1 MTGSVQIVDER
12 AAPSHP
18 APSELEGF
26 FARSL
31 GEIVEDASA
40 PRLVQAALDALEA
53 GSARAASRDSG
64 GQWQA
69 HPWVKQAVLAAFRL
83 SELTAYP
90 QWPGGA
96 VDKSLVPAR
105 RMELGDGVRVVPG
118 GTSVRRG
125 AHLGEGVVVMPPS
138 YVNVGAWVGAGTMV
152 DSHVL
157 VGSCAQVGRGVHLSA
172 AVQLGGVLEPVG
184 ARPVVVEDGA
194 FVGAQ
199 CGLYEGVVVREGAVL
214 APGVILTASTTVH
227 DLVHGRTHRGEVPE
241 SAVVVPGTRPARG
254 DYATAHGLALYA
266 PCIVKYR
273 DDDTSASV
281 VLEDALR

>member
-1 MTGSVQIVDER
+1 MTDE
-12 AAPSHP
+12 AEPAHEVPSTE
-18 APSELEGF
+18 ELEIF

-31 GEIVEDASA
+31 GEIVRDAA
-40 PRLVQAALDALEA
+40 ATQQVRAALDAAEA
-53 GSARAASRDSG
+53 GSVRAASRDAD
-64 GQWQA
+64 GQWRA
-69 HPWVKQAVLAAFRL
+69 HPWVKQVVLSAFSL

-105 RMELGDGVRVVPG
+105 RMEVADGVRVVPG

-125 AHLGEGVVVMPPS
+125 AHLGDGVVIMPPS

-184 ARPVVVEDGA
+184 ARPVVVEDHV

-214 APGVILTASTTVH
+214 APGVTLTASTTIH
-227 DLVHGRTHRGEVPE
+227 DLVHERTLRGEVPAG
-241 SAVVVPGTRPARG
+241 AVVVPGTRPARG
-254 DYATAHGLALYA
+254 DYASAQGLSLYA

-273 DDDTSASV
+273 DDDTSAAV